1 MPGFTK
7 EGLDILLYALIC
19 MKSMLPSYLWP
30 YCIRIICLLLCFL
43 TRLEFIEC
51 GYHVSFTSV
60 SPTSNIGCGW
70 KKMLNTGLLNY
81 TELSSLV
88 QSIEEIFY
96 SSKKVTLSTQSPQ
109 LSISLVKKKKKHRRG
124 SHKLWSSM
132 LTNWLPRWFSGKHAC
147 QCRRRGFHSWVRKIP
162 WRRKRQPTPG
172 FLPGKFHGQR
182 SLVGYSLLGW
192 KELNTTEQ
200 LI

>member
-96 SSKKVTLSTQSPQ
+96 SSKKVTLSTQSLQ
-109 LSISLVKKKKKHRRG
+109 LSISLVKKKKNIGGGVINYDPVCWQTGFPGGSVVNMPANAGDVGFIPGSGRSPGGGNGNPLQDSCQENFMDRG
-124 SHKLWSSM
+124 AW
-132 LTNWLPRWFSGKHAC
+132 
-147 QCRRRGFHSWVRKIP
+147 
-162 WRRKRQPTPG
+162 
-172 FLPGKFHGQR
+172 
-182 SLVGYSLLGW
+182 
-192 KELNTTEQ
+192 
-200 LI
+200 